1 MATNGNGEAAN
12 MNGNGA
18 ARVTPKTGLKKIT
31 TSDKHDGICQD
42 MAAPTVKAQTID
54 ELHSLQRKKSAP
66 TTPNKGF
73 QGAFAPIT
81 EEERQKQQ
89 LQSIS
94 ASLASLTRETGPKV
108 VKGDPANKRRISPQD
123 HHHHHNITAPTISV
137 SDSALKFTHVLYNL
151 SPAELYEQAIKYEKG
166 SFITSTGA
174 LATLSGAK
182 TGRAPRDKRVVKDD
196 ETSEELWWGKGS
208 PNIEMDEHTFLVNR
222 ERAVDYLN
230 SLDKVFVND
239 QFLNWDPENRIKV
252 RIVSARAY
260 HSLFMH
266 NMCIRPTPEE
276 LEDFGTPD
284 FTIYNAGQFPCNR
297 YTHYMTSSTSI
308 DLNLARREMVILGTQ
323 YAGEMKKG
331 LFSVMHY
338 LMPKRQILSLH
349 SGCNMGK
356 DGDVA
361 LFFGLSGTGKTTLS
375 TDPNRYLIGDD
386 EHCWTE
392 TGVSN
397 IEGGCYAKCIDLSKE
412 KEPEIWNAIKFG
424 TVLEN
429 VVFDEHT
436 REVDYGDK
444 GVTENTR
451 ASYPIEYIPNAKIPC
466 VGPHPKNVILLACDA
481 FGVLPPVSKLNMAQ
495 TMYHFISGYTALVAG
510 TEDGVKEPRA
520 TFSACFGAAF
530 IMLHPT
536 KYAAMLSDKM
546 QKHGATGWLV
556 NTGWSGGSYG
566 SGSRIKL
573 AYTRKIIDA
582 IHSGSLLKAKY
593 KKTGVFGFEIP
604 IEVEGVPS
612 EILDPVNT
620 WSDKKAYKDTLLKL
634 AGLFNTNFET
644 FTDHKIGKDNKLTE
658 EILAAGPNF

>member
-1 MATNGNGEAAN
+1 MAKNA
-12 MNGNGA
+12 
-18 ARVTPKTGLKKIT
+18 
-31 TSDKHDGICQD
+31 SDKLPSIQTQKSEMQVCHDD
-42 MAAPTVKAQTID
+42 SAPPMKAQTID
-54 ELHSLQRKKSAP
+54 QLHSLQKKKPSAP
-66 TTPNKGF
+66 STPSRGA
-73 QGAFAPIT
+73 QGDFTSPPT
-81 EEERQKQQ
+81 VEDERQRQQ

-108 VKGDPANKRRISPQD
+108 VKGDLTHVHHYTPSP
-123 HHHHHNITAPTISV
+123 

-151 SPAELYEQAIKYEKG
+151 SPAELYEHAIKYEKG

-182 TGRAPRDKRVVKDD
+182 TGRSPRDKRVVKDKTTED
-196 ETSEELWWGKGS
+196 ELWWGKGS
-208 PNIEMDEHTFLVNR
+208 PNIEMDEHTFM
-222 ERAVDYLN
+222 
-230 SLDKVFVND
+230 VFVND
-239 QFLNWDPENRIKV
+239 QFLNWDPQHRIKV

-266 NMCIRPTPEE
+266 NMCIRPTPAE

-308 DLNLARREMVILGTQ
+308 DLNLARKEMVILGTQ

-331 LFSVMHY
+331 LFTVVHY
-338 LMPKRQILSLH
+338 LMPKRGILSLH

-375 TDPNRYLIGDD
+375 TDHNRYLIGDD
-386 EHCWTE
+386 EHCWSE
-392 TGVSN
+392 NGVSN

-412 KEPEIWNAIKFG
+412 KEPDIWNAIKFG
-424 TVLEN
+424 AVLEN

-436 REVDYGDK
+436 REVDYLDK
-444 GVTENTR
+444 SVTENTR
-451 ASYPIEYIPNAKIPC
+451 AAYPIEYIPNAKIPC
-466 VGPHPKNVILLACDA
+466 VGTHPKTVILLACDA
-481 FGVLPPVSKLNMAQ
+481 FGVLPPVSKLSLAQ

-510 TEDGVKEPRA
+510 TEDGVKEPQA

-536 KYAAMLSDKM
+536 KYAAMLAEKM
-546 QKHGATGWLV
+546 LKHGATGWLV
-556 NTGWSGGSYG
+556 NTGWSGGRYG
-566 SGSRIKL
+566 SGNRIKL

-582 IHSGSLLKAKY
+582 IHSGSLLEANY
-593 KKTGVFGFEIP
+593 KKTEVFGLEIP
-604 IEVEGVPS
+604 TEMEGIPS
-612 EILDPVNT
+612 EILDPMNT
-620 WSDKKAYKDTLLKL
+620 WSNSEAYKETLLKL
-634 AGLFNTNFET
+634 AGLFRKNFEG
-644 FTDHKIGKDNKLTE
+644 FMDCKIRTDDKLRE
-658 EILAAGPNF
+658 EILAAGPIF